1 MTEVGVQVFRE
12 ISIIHIESQSH
23 CSNVN
28 FMGTMCKLIPQLQP
42 LNSNTNSFNS
52 PCSPSLS
59 NLCTVLMIHLQ
70 CMI

>member
-1 MTEVGVQVFRE
+1 MIEVGVQEFRE

-23 CSNVN
+23 CSSIN
-28 FMGTMCKLIPQLQP
+28 FMGTMCKLIPQSQP
-42 LNSNTNSFNS
+42 LNSNTNSFDS

-59 NLCTVLMIHLQ
+59 ILCTVLMIYLQ